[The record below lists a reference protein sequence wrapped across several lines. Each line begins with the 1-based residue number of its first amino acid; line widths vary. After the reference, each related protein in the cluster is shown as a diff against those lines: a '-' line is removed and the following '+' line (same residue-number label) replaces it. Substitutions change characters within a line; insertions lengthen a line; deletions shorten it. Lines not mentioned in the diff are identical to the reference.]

1 MAVSTTSAY
10 RLSPAIAG
18 FTLIELLVAISILAI
33 VALMGWRG
41 LDGIVRARV
50 ALNAELEQT
59 RGMQLTFAQL
69 QNDCL
74 QLASSTVLGTRVPLF
89 VQNDRL
95 ILARSVYIENQPL
108 IVGPSLYIENQPAR
122 LEVVQYRLRNGLLTR
137 WESPQTRDMNEFDGQ
152 WKAVLSNLAD
162 DVQASQAVVLQSQIK
177 RMQIRLWKNGGSD
190 WISVGDDG
198 GDGVDVSALADNQA
212 QWIGMEV
219 SLQPE
224 RLSQQTSGNVIKKF
238 ILGGA

>member
-1 MAVSTTSAY
+1 MAVSATRAD
-10 RLSPAIAG
+10 RLSSAIKG

-33 VALMGWRG
+33 VALLGWRG

-95 ILARSVYIENQPL
+95 ILARSV
-108 IVGPSLYIENQPAR
+108 YIENQPAR

-198 GDGVDVSALADNQA
+198 GDGVDVSALSDNQA

>member
-1 MAVSTTSAY
+1 MAVSATRAD
-10 RLSPAIAG
+10 RLSSAIKG

-33 VALMGWRG
+33 VALLGWRG

-95 ILARSVYIENQPL
+95 ILARSVF
-108 IVGPSLYIENQPAR
+108 IENQPAR

>member
-1 MAVSTTSAY
+1 MAVSATRAD
-10 RLSPAIAG
+10 RLSSAIKG

-33 VALMGWRG
+33 VALLGWRG

-95 ILARSVYIENQPL
+95 ILARSV
-108 IVGPSLYIENQPAR
+108 YIENQPAR